1 MLGDYESSLK
11 AIEECIALSKE
22 QNLQKQIE
30 IALELKIKA
39 LNKLGL
45 SSEIELLG

>member
-1 MLGDYESSLK
+1 MLGDYENCLK
-11 AIEECIALSKE
+11 SVEECISLSKE

-30 IALELKIKA
+30 IALELKLKA

-45 SSEIELLG
+45 SSEIDYLW

>member
-1 MLGDYESSLK
+1 MLAEYENCLK
-11 AIEECIALSKE
+11 AVEECILLSKE

-45 SSEIELLG
+45 SSKLNF